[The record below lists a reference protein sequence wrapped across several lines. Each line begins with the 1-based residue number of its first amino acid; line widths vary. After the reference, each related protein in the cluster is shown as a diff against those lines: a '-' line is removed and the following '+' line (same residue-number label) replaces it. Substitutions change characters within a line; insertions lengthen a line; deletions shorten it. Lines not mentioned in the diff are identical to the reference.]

1 MTMIKHEQ
9 SILHNLKGYNSIF
22 YFDHNNSLSD
32 FYNNKVW
39 GSKEDDEG
47 YMTPTK
53 YLIADKSKDEKRYQ
67 ELIRIIKSNGTRFM
81 TADDDDDD
89 KAYGYYLNEYKEGID
104 LEPMTLIS
112 EYDLGHVRMYHKE
125 GKEYKPL
132 N

>member
-1 MTMIKHEQ
+1 MIKQEQ
-9 SILHNLKGYNSIF
+9 TILNNLKGYNSIF
-22 YFDHNNSLSD
+22 YFDHNNGLSD

-47 YMTPTK
+47 YIIPTR

-67 ELIRIIKSNGTRFM
+67 EITRIIKSNGSRFM

-89 KAYGYYLNEYKEGID
+89 KAYGYYLSEYKEGID

-112 EYDLGHVRMYHKE
+112 EYDLGHVRMYYKE
-125 GKEYKPL
+125 GGEYKPL